1 MRSFRFQGGF
11 AAIAAVF
18 LIVILAGMGAFML
31 TFSNTQQITSAQDIE
46 GTRGYWAARAGLDW
60 GIGGMMAAAV
70 PSPCPASST
79 NFSTTLSTTLSTTFD
94 GGFTVT
100 VRCSGGD
107 YAEATANRSIYQ
119 FTSTASNNSAVG
131 SINYVERSVSA
142 SIEIQI

>member
-11 AAIAAVF
+11 AALAAVF
-18 LIVILAGMGAFML
+18 LIVVLAAMGAFML
-31 TFSNTQQITSAQDIE
+31 TFSNTQQITSAQDLQ

-60 GIGGMMAAAV
+60 GIGGMMAAVA
-70 PSPCPASST
+70 PSPCPASP
-79 NFSTTLSTTLSTTFD
+79 TTLSTTFD

-100 VRCSGGD
+100 VTCSRAD
-107 YAEATANRSIYQ
+107 YAEASATANRFIYQ
-119 FTSTASNNSAVG
+119 FTSVASNNAAVG